1 MKIIKELKRFIEELK
16 QLPTLSPVALR
27 IVDVVGNENSSIS
40 ELTKL
45 IESDQG
51 LSSKILQISNYT
63 LSKSERHGD
72 VKTVKHATSIL
83 GMNIIRSI
91 ALSVIVVNLF
101 ESSSDKTFNVVE
113 FWRHSAA
120 CAITSDL
127 LARKLS
133 YTQPEEAFIAG
144 LLHDLGKLLLFQW
157 KKADYLQVV
166 KEANKSKARLL
177 ELEEKILGIGH
188 THAAKL
194 LMQHWKF
201 PELLTNVAWLHHQ
214 PISEFGTDC
223 LKQLPFIVSCANSLC
238 HIQRFGDSGNPVS
251 DLSIE
256 RLNSVIGMSSHEINE
271 LSSDVLNLF
280 EDVAKNYDWKVNTP
294 DLYLSAVARANQE
307 LFYLQNDSR
316 ETKRQLIIQQHLNK
330 LIYELHD
337 SLSLP
342 MPVWQALA
350 KATDMLGEVIPYKR
364 VLGFVLLEKDELI
377 DGWVKLNTKS
387 EGERITLYLNER
399 SPGELTRLRLRE
411 QIYIIEQLVNDLGDK
426 LNVGS
431 EIVKALQSANIKVQP
446 LYVGGKTIGLIVIE
460 LAPFNWSHHEK
471 IIFIRKYATAVSIAL
486 DRLILYETVDEQSE
500 ELARLARKIDRC

>member
-1 MKIIKELKRFIEELK
+1 MKIIKELRRFIEELK

-27 IVDVVGNENSSIS
+27 IVDIVGNENSGIN

-63 LSKSERHGD
+63 LSKSKRHGD
-72 VKTVKHATSIL
+72 VKTVKHATAIL

-91 ALSVIVVNLF
+91 ALSIVVVNLF

-120 CAITSDL
+120 CAITSDI
-127 LARKLS
+127 LARKFAYS
-133 YTQPEEAFIAG
+133 QPDEAFIAG

-166 KEANKSKARLL
+166 KEADNSKVRLL

-201 PELLTNVAWLHHQ
+201 PKSLINVAWLHHQ
-214 PISEFGTDC
+214 PVTEFGADY

-238 HIQRFGDSGNPVS
+238 HIQRFGGSGNPVS
-251 DLSIE
+251 DLNVE
-256 RLNSVIGMSSHEINE
+256 RLKAVTGMSTEKVDEI
-271 LSSDVLNLF
+271 SSEILNIF

-307 LFYLQNDSR
+307 LFHQQNELR

-330 LIYELHD
+330 LIYDLQD
-337 SLSLP
+337 ALSLP
-342 MPVWQALA
+342 APVWKALA
-350 KATDMLGEVIPYKR
+350 IVTDMLGEVIPYKR
-364 VLGFVLLEKDELI
+364 VLGFVLLEKSETI
-377 DGWVKLNTKS
+377 EGWVKLNSKS
-387 EGERITLYLNER
+387 EGERVTLYLNEKQ
-399 SPGELTRLRLRE
+399 SSELSGLRLR
-411 QIYIIEQLVNDLGDK
+411 QQVSIIEQLVKEVGSK
-426 LNVGS
+426 LDIGS
-431 EIVKALQSANIKVQP
+431 EIIKALHSVNLKVQP
-446 LYVGGKTIGLIVIE
+446 LYVGGRTIGLIVIE
-460 LAPFNWSHHEK
+460 LAPFNWSQHEK
-471 IIFIRKYATAVSIAL
+471 TIFIRKYAIAAGIAL
-486 DRLILYETVDEQSE
+486 ERLIMFELLDEQE
-500 ELARLARKIDRC
+500 EKIAKLARKINVI